1 MTKFVQKTM
10 KHFKPDHVVIALL
23 AFPFIQQAMY
33 WLLAF
38 PFIQT
43 A

>member
-1 MTKFVQKTM
+1 MTKSTLDAM
-10 KHFKPDHVVIALL
+10 KNVAPSLAVASLL
-23 AFPFIQQAMY
+23 AFTFIQTAMS

>member
-1 MTKFVQKTM
+1 MTKLVQKAM
-10 KHFKPDHVVIALL
+10 RHFKPEQILVALL